1 MSRRS
6 AVLTILLLGGV
17 VLLSAVPTWIS
28 GTTISALG
36 PQIDL
41 DVPGTQA
48 APGVMAAG
56 LALLASGV
64 ACGLVGRLGR
74 WIVVLVVVLASVVIV
89 GSAIGAVVN
98 PRGPALAAAAE
109 ETGVASLLTEP
120 GVTVWPWVAL
130 VLGVAGV
137 ALSTGIG
144 RGSKTWRITSSRH
157 ERVQTRVQSSS
168 TVAVEGSSNMDSD
181 QADLADLW
189 DAQTRGDA
197 D

>member
-6 AVLTILLLGGV
+6 AVLTILLLGGL

-28 GTTISALG
+28 GSTVSALG

-74 WIVVLVVVLASVVIV
+74 WIVVLVVLLASVVVV
-89 GSAIGAVVN
+89 GSVIGAVVN

-109 ETGVASLLTEP
+109 QTGVASLLTEP
-120 GVTVWPWVAL
+120 GVTGWPWAAL
-130 VLGVAGV
+130 VLGVAGA

-144 RGSKTWRITSSRH
+144 RGSKTWRVTSSRH
-157 ERVQTRVQSSS
+157 ERVQTRVQGNSAA
-168 TVAVEGSSNMDSD
+168 AVDSAPDADSD